1 MKVFTVLLVG
11 MLLLTQAPFA
21 LAQQPSG
28 ESVAKPTAA
37 QSEWRAIEAVPEG
50 TDMVV
55 ETKAGEMFKGKL
67 VSVRGSTLT
76 LSRKNK
82 IFPIELPQVQK
93 AYRYVGRSRKKSTAI
108 GAVAGGTAGLGLG
121 LGVYLP
127 DQNDIVGAVVPG
139 LAIIGAGIGAVI
151 GVATARGRTKVL
163 IYEAK

>member
-1 MKVFTVLLVG
+1 MAKIVLVDEHVMVFGL
-11 MLLLTQAPFA
+11 
-21 LAQQPSG
+21 QPSG
-28 ESVAKPTAA
+28 ESVANPTAA

-151 GVATARGRTKVL
+151 GVATGRGRTKVL